1 MFFSLVEWLF
11 NKALCSTLFGFLK
24 NDDVIGVC
32 SPSRFRGLNG
42 GDVLLELGWLF
53 LLLVLE
59 DEVGESVEFLD
70 MIDSMSEFSF
80 DLATKIDHRRLKLI
94 IG

>member
-1 MFFSLVEWLF
+1 M
-11 NKALCSTLFGFLK
+11 
-24 NDDVIGVC
+24 
-32 SPSRFRGLNG
+32 G

-80 DLATKIDHRRLKLI
+80 DLATKIEI
-94 IG
+94 